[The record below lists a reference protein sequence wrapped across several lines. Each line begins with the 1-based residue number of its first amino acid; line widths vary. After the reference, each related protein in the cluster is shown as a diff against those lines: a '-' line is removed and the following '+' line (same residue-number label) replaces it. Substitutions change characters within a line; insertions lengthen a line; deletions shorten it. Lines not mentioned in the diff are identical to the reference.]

1 MTSLVGV
8 NETELRLI
16 IELSTR
22 ATSHCHCVLVETE
35 LELVKDMRH
44 QLGSTVH
51 GGQGQLVSGGHWEHA
66 RLKWMP
72 GSDLQWARP
81 DYTLDPI
88 PTWAGSATQNQCR
101 PTPRFCE
108 HTVMST
114 VWAVIR
120 NETAWPYANKFE
132 PGEVHESIGKSRGGS
147 ALGQLQKQT
156 PGCETIIDDR
166 DDEFDKS
173 SNTDS

>member
-44 QLGSTVH
+44 QCLYSPPR
-51 GGQGQLVSGGHWEHA
+51 S
-66 RLKWMP
+66 
-72 GSDLQWARP
+72 
-81 DYTLDPI
+81 
-88 PTWAGSATQNQCR
+88 